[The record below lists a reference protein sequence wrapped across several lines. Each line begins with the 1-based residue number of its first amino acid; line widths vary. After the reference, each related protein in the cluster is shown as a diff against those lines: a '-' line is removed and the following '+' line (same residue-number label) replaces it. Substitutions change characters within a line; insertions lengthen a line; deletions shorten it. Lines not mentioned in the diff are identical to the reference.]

1 MGKPQA
7 GIESTVVPLAS
18 STVMVVDDQSTSR
31 AILEQVLRTLDE
43 RIMVKS
49 FARPID
55 AIVWATRHVA
65 DLVLVDF
72 AMPEMNGTELV
83 RRLRAMPGYEHVPL
97 VMVTVNDEP
106 EVRYK
111 ALDAGITDFLSK
123 PVDVRECM
131 ARCRNLLTLRRQ
143 QLALE
148 DRQKLL
154 EQIVENSARELRER
168 EREKQTLMQLAAGA
182 AAKPAPRT
190 RTRVARS
197 LAYSTRHQGPSRGL
211 ARFVPRKSLGRVR
224 G

>member
-1 MGKPQA
+1 MGEPQVSLK
-7 GIESTVVPLAS
+7 STVVPLAS

-72 AMPEMNGTELV
+72 AMPEMNGTDLA
-83 RRLRAMPGYEHVPL
+83 RRLRAMPGYEHVPI
-97 VMVTVNDEP
+97 VMVTVNDER

-111 ALDAGITDFLSK
+111 ALDAGVTDFLAK

-131 ARCRNLLTLRRQ
+131 ARCRNLLTLRRA

-168 EREKQTLMQLAAGA
+168 EREKQTLMQLAQGA

-190 RTRVARS
+190 RVARS
-197 LAYSTRHQGPSRGL
+197 LTYSTRHPSPARGL
-211 ARFVPRKSLGRVR
+211 ARFIPRKSLGRER

>member
-1 MGKPQA
+1 
-7 GIESTVVPLAS
+7 
-18 STVMVVDDQSTSR
+18 
-31 AILEQVLRTLDE
+31 
-43 RIMVKS
+43 
-49 FARPID
+49 
-55 AIVWATRHVA
+55 
-65 DLVLVDF
+65 
-72 AMPEMNGTELV
+72 
-83 RRLRAMPGYEHVPL
+83 
-97 VMVTVNDEP
+97 VNDER

-111 ALDAGITDFLSK
+111 ALDAGITDFLAK

-182 AAKPAPRT
+182 KAKPGP

-197 LAYSTRHQGPSRGL
+197 LAYSTRHPGPPRGL
-211 ARFVPRKSLGRVR
+211 ARFVPRKSLGRER

>member
-1 MGKPQA
+1 MAVPQA
-7 GIESTVVPLAS
+7 ELESTVLPLAS

-31 AILEQVLRTLDE
+31 AILEQVLRALDD

-49 FARPID
+49 FARPVD
-55 AIVWATRHVA
+55 AIVWATRQVA

-72 AMPEMNGTELV
+72 AMPDMNGTELV
-83 RRLRAMPGYEHVPL
+83 RRLRAMPGYEHVPI
-97 VMVTVNDEP
+97 VMVTVNDER

-111 ALDAGITDFLSK
+111 ALDAGITDFLPK

-182 AAKPAPRT
+182 KAKPAPRT
-190 RTRVARS
+190 RVARS
-197 LAYSTRHQGPSRGL
+197 LSYSTRHSDPSRGL
-211 ARFVPRKSLGRVR
+211 ARFVPRKSLGRAR

>member
-1 MGKPQA
+1 MGEPLASIK
-7 GIESTVVPLAS
+7 STVVPLAS
-18 STVMVVDDQSTSR
+18 STVMVVDDQPTSR
-31 AILEQVLRTLDE
+31 AILEQVLRTVDD
-43 RIMVKS
+43 RIMVQS

-55 AIVWATRHVA
+55 AIVWATRQVA

-72 AMPEMNGTELV
+72 AMPELNGIELA

-97 VMVTVNDEP
+97 VMVTVNDER

-111 ALDAGITDFLSK
+111 ALDAGVTDFLAK

-131 ARCRNLLTLRRQ
+131 ARCRNLLTLRRA

-154 EQIVENSARELRER
+154 EQLVENSARELHER

-182 AAKPAPRT
+182 AVKPAP

-197 LAYSTRHQGPSRGL
+197 LTYSTRHPNPARGL
-211 ARFVPRKSLGRVR
+211 ARFVPRKSVGRER

>member
-1 MGKPQA
+1 MAEPQA
-7 GIESTVVPLAS
+7 KLQSTVVPLAS

-31 AILEQVLRTLDE
+31 AILEQVLRSLDE
-43 RIMVKS
+43 RIMVKG
-49 FARPID
+49 FARPVD

-72 AMPEMNGTELV
+72 AMPDMDGTEMV
-83 RRLRAMPGYEHVPL
+83 RRLRAMPGYETVPI

-106 EVRYK
+106 EVRYR

-154 EQIVENSARELRER
+154 EQMVENSARELRER
-168 EREKQTLMQLAAGA
+168 EREKQTLLQLAAGA
-182 AAKPAPRT
+182 AAKPAQRA
-190 RTRVARS
+190 RVARA
-197 LAYSTRHQGPSRGL
+197 LAYSTRHPGPTRGL